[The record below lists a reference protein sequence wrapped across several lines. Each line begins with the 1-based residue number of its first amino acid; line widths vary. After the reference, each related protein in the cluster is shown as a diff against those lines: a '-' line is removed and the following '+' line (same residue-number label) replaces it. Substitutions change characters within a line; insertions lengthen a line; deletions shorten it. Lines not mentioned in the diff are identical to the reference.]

1 MRVFRVY
8 QVIPYEGPLLNSMRL
23 FSNEEDAREYVTE
36 LSENGNWDDVV
47 MDETI
52 VE

>member
-1 MRVFRVY
+1 MKVFRVY
-8 QVIPYEGPLLNSMRL
+8 KEIPYEGPSLDSMRL
-23 FSNEEDAREYVTE
+23 FFNEIDAREYVTE

-52 VE
+52 IE